1 MHLSLAQVE
10 GDVVVRHDPREPLRH
25 VTHLEDERGVGH
37 GAGFY
42 GVDWPGVAR
51 ALPPDVR
58 RAGTRPALRQWVC
71 YVVRYFAGGLI
82 FPSAISLETA
92 VSLAISFARFGA
104 LTLTLPKPRPPFLT
118 V

>member
-1 MHLSLAQVE
+1 M
-10 GDVVVRHDPREPLRH
+10 
-25 VTHLEDERGVGH
+25 THLEDERGVGH

-42 GVDWPGVAR
+42 GVDWPGVLAGAAAGRAKGGHEAR
-51 ALPPDVR
+51 PSAVGL
-58 RAGTRPALRQWVC
+58 

-104 LTLTLPKPRPPFLT
+104 LTLTLPKPRPPFLM